1 MISLAYVAG
10 LILEALGLTSTILT
24 ISQYLQAVLGIAPP
38 GQTVFTQFAILSQHL
53 STVDA
58 EIAALSTKVDIV
70 IANETSLSTA
80 IGAIPTGP
88 QLAGQAVTLPAP
100 PAGYGGLNSADTGN
114 AVWSFVLGQGEDAG
128 SALDDLYGSRISLFG
143 NTFPSIPGFP
153 WMAAYSL
160 NAWQNYAE
168 GNIIPP
174 AVLDASSILST
185 DASILA
191 WANRTGH
198 GPNGWTNTAFR
209 SSTVPMQLDQNR
221 ADVKWIITMTPA
233 QFAAFQVVPKAP
245 HIPPV
250 WPGLGKATF
259 LTPHALLDQLTIT
272 APMDGISI
280 AIASAPTRLSFF
292 QFDDLRSY
300 RNLGAISF
308 FSDNGD
314 QEPAQTMGF
323 DEAIYTPR
331 TMVRAGGV
339 KIRVTGGV
347 VGTIFPWTIN
357 P

>member
-1 MISLAYVAG
+1 
-10 LILEALGLTSTILT
+10 
-24 ISQYLQAVLGIAPP
+24 
-38 GQTVFTQFAILSQHL
+38 
-53 STVDA
+53 
-58 EIAALSTKVDIV
+58 
-70 IANETSLSTA
+70 
-80 IGAIPTGP
+80 
-88 QLAGQAVTLPAP
+88 
-100 PAGYGGLNSADTGN
+100 
-114 AVWSFVLGQGEDAG
+114 
-128 SALDDLYGSRISLFG
+128 
-143 NTFPSIPGFP
+143 
-153 WMAAYSL
+153 
-160 NAWQNYAE
+160 
-168 GNIIPP
+168 
-174 AVLDASSILST
+174 
-185 DASILA
+185 
-191 WANRTGH
+191 
-198 GPNGWTNTAFR
+198 
-209 SSTVPMQLDQNR
+209 
-221 ADVKWIITMTPA
+221 
-233 QFAAFQVVPKAP
+233 
-245 HIPPV
+245 
-250 WPGLGKATF
+250 LGKATF